1 MENILI
7 NINIDFFVLR
17 CYNVNVEMRDKT
29 I

>member
-17 CYNVNVEMRDKT
+17 CYNVNVGMRDKT